1 MGIDPLEAMDRVRQR
16 LGKPAINP
24 FAIDGVATEP
34 DPLTIEEQAEQDLI
48 ARMGDDEPPMAPE
61 PVRMT
66 PRPTPQPQPTAAQLP
81 GPAPDFLVVIQ
92 GKDAG
97 AAFKGREVQLSDR
110 DTAKVKTVV
119 LEAFARE
126 ARELL
131 RQTRTPRRRKT
142 ASTTSGAAQVVAAP
156 KKMGRPK
163 GSKNKPKE
171 ISA

>member
-24 FAIDGVATEP
+24 FVIDGTPP
-34 DPLTIEEQAEQDLI
+34 DPIAAEEQAEQDLI
-48 ARMGDDEPPMAPE
+48 ARMGDDEPEMASEPRTTQRPAPE
-61 PVRMT
+61 
-66 PRPTPQPQPTAAQLP
+66 PQPTAAQLP
-81 GPAPDFLVVIQ
+81 GPAPDFLVIIS
-92 GKDAG
+92 GSEAG

-142 ASTTSGAAQVVAAP
+142 ASTTSGAAQVAAAP
-156 KKMGRPK
+156 KKIGRPK
-163 GSKNKPKE
+163 GSRNKPKE
-171 ISA
+171 VA